1 MRVGSILHEA
11 GATGV
16 DRVYRWLATS
26 WLAGSNIE
34 KSVEETLGKFID
46 TAQETVGK
54 SDIKRISKDY
64 ITSIWREGRKPER
77 IFPQR
82 TREAIGV
89 QLGAPDYEAINY
101 LSRVDPFF
109 ASRYVEY
116 GSPRAN
122 EIKRFIS
129 DEFLEK
135 GKGLGESQ
143 WARDEFK
150 SRFGDLV
157 DRIGERAARVIV
169 DTGVSRARNWS
180 ATLSMV
186 ENGVAKYRISNPW
199 DRITCPYCKAMRG
212 KVLDVKIE
220 KQRIDSVIED
230 GREDVSQF
238 DRFLNARYSGAEGL
252 ERLKTISS
260 EDLQK
265 GDALPPFHGN
275 CRCSVVADV
284 DSLFEPQTTPEPIP
298 TIQPKP
304 AEEKNYEL
312 IPGVKYNPKTKQIE
326 YETVDWKNRG
336 EFDAWHN
343 SLGNVLGREWFPG
356 VDIKYIN
363 DAMRHARHVMP
374 YMQMDWNFLE
384 TIRVHAGK
392 IPGQNSRALG
402 LASWFRSSWE
412 NTPVKATIDLKRRIN
427 RKERPYDQVRK
438 NTIGMLKSLSE
449 QYRFFKHDP
458 YWNGSEDLR
467 PICNRSKANL
477 LANIKDLTKK
487 LRGGN
492 LRPSFGWTVSDAT
505 VNELA
510 GVTLHE
516 LGHVWHYYKASE
528 AGQFLGRDYSV
539 VAGKPKPK
547 QSHVTSEYSK
557 KTVGEAF
564 TEAFSLYCLGR
575 MDEVPE
581 DFYNFFE
588 KNTSLKFGEKLKKLG
603 VTWTPKR

>member
-11 GATGV
+11 GSAGV

-82 TREAIGV
+82 TREAIGT

-122 EIKRFIS
+122 EIKRFLS
-129 DEFLEK
+129 EEFLEK

-220 KQRIDSVIED
+220 KKRIDSVIED
-230 GREDVSQF
+230 GREDISQF
-238 DRFLNARYSGAEGL
+238 DRFLNARYAGAEGL
-252 ERLKTISS
+252 ERLKTISP

-298 TIQPKP
+298 TVQPKP
-304 AEEKNYEL
+304 AEDKNYEL
-312 IPGVKYNPKTKQIE
+312 IPGAKYNPKTKQIE
-326 YETVDWKNRG
+326 YEKVDWKNRG
-336 EFDAWHN
+336 EFDAWQRSIGVMPN
-343 SLGNVLGREWFPG
+343 SRWFAG

-363 DAMRHARHVMP
+363 EAMRHVRYLMP
-374 YMQMDWNFLE
+374 HMNTDFGFLTE
-384 TIRVHAGK
+384 VAVHKGK
-392 IPGQNSRALG
+392 IPGQGRALG
-402 LASWFRSSWE
+402 CAWWSRNSWKEMVSGRIALKQRISRTERS
-412 NTPVKATIDLKRRIN
+412 
-427 RKERPYDQVRK
+427 YDKTRQTLIK
-438 NTIGMLKSLSE
+438 SLKSAAE
-449 QYRFFKHDP
+449 QYRFFKNDP
-458 YWNGSEDLR
+458 YWNGEDLK
-467 PICNRSKANL
+467 PVCDRSKANL
-477 LANIKDLTKK
+477 LVRIRDISKK
-487 LRGGN
+487 LRGGD
-492 LRPSFGWTVSDAT
+492 LRPTYSWSTSDAA
-505 VNELA
+505 VNDLA
-510 GVTLHE
+510 GVMMHE
-516 LGHVWHYYKASE
+516 LGHIWHYTKEKE
-528 AGQFLGRDYSV
+528 AKQYLGLDYELRSDR
-539 VAGKPKPK
+539 AKPHP
-547 QSHVTSEYSK
+547 SHVTSQYSK
-557 KTVGEAF
+557 TDTAEAL

-581 DFYNFFE
+581 GLFNFFE
-588 KNTSLKFGEKLKKLG
+588 KHTSLKFGEKLKKLG
-603 VTWTPKR
+603 VTWAPKR